1 MAFKKELVPESVAWF
16 VRVCILVFYFLISL
30 FFFFPFPTWRH
41 SSVVVM
47 KKLNTS
53 SFSENQ

>member
-1 MAFKKELVPESVAWF
+1 MAFKKELVSESVAWF

-30 FFFFPFPTWRH
+30 FFFSFST
-41 SSVVVM
+41 VVLFLCSCM